1 VCFSW
6 KEILFFCCKTAIK
19 PSTGSGLGNGIATSH
34 QLALGITTCMP
45 FLASVAARASD
56 FRAHK
61 KVSIGKFNTLLP
73 PWGLSEHTKI
83 IVDLSTWLV
92 LPIGAWI

>member
-1 VCFSW
+1 
-6 KEILFFCCKTAIK
+6 
-19 PSTGSGLGNGIATSH
+19 
-34 QLALGITTCMP
+34 MP

-83 IVDLSTWLV
+83 IVDLSMFLMRPV
-92 LPIGAWI
+92 GAWI